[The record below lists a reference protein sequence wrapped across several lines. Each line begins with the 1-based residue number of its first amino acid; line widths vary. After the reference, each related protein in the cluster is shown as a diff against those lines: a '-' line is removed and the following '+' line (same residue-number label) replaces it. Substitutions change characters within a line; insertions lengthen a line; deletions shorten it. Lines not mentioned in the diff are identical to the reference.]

1 MSPQSQKNEQ
11 IDMYKEVFISHA
23 KEDVKLAEQLY
34 DYLSEKGYSPWLD
47 KKKLRVGANWDYEI
61 KKALK
66 ESTYVIILLSSTSVK
81 KRGYIQKEFKYALEY
96 SESKL
101 DDDIYIIPILL
112 DKCEVP
118 DQLSKFQWLEVEND
132 KFKES
137 ILESLNFQRQKYL
150 DSLSADSIKLNEF
163 TSVSLELNL
172 ELGNKIDYQCDLPLF
187 QNNNYFD
194 SNFINIFIQQKAYE
208 TISDF
213 RNWIVDEK
221 EYFQERSASLGYI
234 EIGYNINFLS
244 TDYLSMSITCDSYL
258 GGAHPNTSID
268 TLNFKL
274 NPEIVIRLR
283 DLIEYN
289 NLQEF
294 ITQLIEKYGDEEQ
307 KEYLPKYVEYLDRNV
322 NFTFD
327 DKTLTISF
335 INVVPRVIMAL
346 GMLEVPLK
354 DLKLK
359 NTQDTTANT
368 RYKQF
373 GD

>member
-1 MSPQSQKNEQ
+1 
-11 IDMYKEVFISHA
+11 MYKEVFISHA
-23 KEDVKLAEQLY
+23 KEDIELAEQLY

-47 KKKLRVGANWDYEI
+47 KKKLRVGANWDFEI

-66 ESTYVIILLSSTSVK
+66 ESTYVIILLSSISVK

-112 DKCEVP
+112 DKCDVP

-132 KFKES
+132 RFKES

-150 DSLSADSIKLNEF
+150 GSLSADSIKLNEY
-163 TSVSLELNL
+163 TSISLRLNL
-172 ELGNKIDYQCDLPLF
+172 ELGNKIDYECDLPLF
-187 QNNNYFD
+187 QNNTYFD

-213 RNWIVDEK
+213 RNWIVDDK
-221 EYFQERSASLGYI
+221 EYFKERIEPFGYI
-234 EIGYNINFLS
+234 EIGHNINYLNK
-244 TDYLSMSITCDSYL
+244 DYLSMSITCESYL
-258 GGAHPNTSID
+258 GGAHPNTSIN

-274 NPEIVIRLR
+274 NPEIIITLR
-283 DLIEYN
+283 DIIEFN
-289 NLQEF
+289 HIQEF
-294 ITQLIEKYGDEEQ
+294 VNELIEKYGDEEQ
-307 KEYLPKYVEYLDRNV
+307 KEYLPKYVEYLDENI

-335 INVVPRVIMAL
+335 INIVPRVIMAL
-346 GMLEVPLK
+346 GMIEIPLK
-354 DLKLK
+354 NLKQK
-359 NTQDTTANT
+359 N
-368 RYKQF
+368 K
-373 GD
+373 